1 MRRIFPSL
9 LLLTLWFAV
18 PGAAPAQT
26 PITYAQEGRAIFSV
40 AMPDFWIARS
50 GGPRV
55 FEDPDLGQRQ
65 IRRILAL
72 QPETNSAAWI
82 GLASPEGITT
92 LDDATAYVANLGQFL
107 VQDPVVGNRFET
119 RLGGLPARVI
129 NGQGTREG
137 QRLRF
142 SVVMA
147 DLPGDRIAVMVALA
161 TPEAGAG
168 VLDEIRSV
176 LRSIR
181 AGG

>member
-1 MRRIFPSL
+1 MRPT
-9 LLLTLWFAV
+9 LLTTLALTAWLVAT
-18 PGAAPAQT
+18 GAASAQT
-26 PITYAQEGRAIFSV
+26 PITYSQDGRSIFTV
-40 AMPDFWIARS
+40 AMPDFWVARS

-92 LDDATAYVANLGQFL
+92 LDAAAAYVANLGQFL

-119 RLGGLPARVI
+119 RLGGLPARVV

-137 QRLRF
+137 RRLRF

-161 TPEAGAG
+161 APDADAG